1 VTVPDADL
9 RTEEPAEPPAEQ
21 ALPTMAGPAGPAAGL
36 WSRNFRLYFGAR
48 TGSLLGDAMLPVALT
63 VAVLH
68 AGYGTA
74 GVGFALGAWMAALAL
89 GVLFG
94 GVLADRFTPRRMMVL
109 ADLVRLGIQ
118 ATMAISFALGSPNL
132 AVIVGL
138 QFAAG
143 GATALFQP
151 GLAGM
156 VPQVATDIQAANGAL
171 QIAEQSAAVLG
182 PALAGV
188 LVGFS
193 GPATV
198 FAVYAGT
205 YGLSAACL
213 FALRLSSRASTPR
226 GTSFV
231 RGLVEGWQE
240 FRSRTWLSGVIAVFL
255 VYGCFVAG
263 LSLPVGTEL
272 VVAAHGSGALAAGF
286 ASMGAGGLIGG
297 AISMRLRLS
306 RPLAYGA
313 IGWALYA
320 LYPLTAAVEP
330 NVVVLCL
337 GWAVAGGGL
346 AYWAVIWATTIQ
358 TQIPGELLNRVSA
371 YDVAGSLISMALGRT
386 LAGPLAGPIGEKPL
400 MIASTAVGLCCTAVL
415 LATPS
420 IRGLR
425 AVAKAA

>member
-1 VTVPDADL
+1 VTVPGSDL
-9 RTEEPAEPPAEQ
+9 RTEEPSEQ
-21 ALPTMAGPAGPAAGL
+21 APSAASGPAVGL

-68 AGYGTA
+68 AGYGAA

-118 ATMAISFALGSPNL
+118 AAMAVSFALGSAAL
-132 AVIVGL
+132 ATIVGL

-156 VPQVATDIQAANGAL
+156 VPQVAVDIQAANGAL

-182 PALAGV
+182 PALAGI

-213 FALRLSSRASTPR
+213 LALRLAPGPTEPR

-231 RGLVEGWQE
+231 RGLVEGWRE

-263 LSLPVGTEL
+263 LSLPIGTEL
-272 VVAAHGSGALAAGF
+272 VVASHGSGALAAGL

-306 RPLAYGA
+306 RPLAYGS

-320 LYPLTAAVEP
+320 LYPLTAALEP
-330 NVVVLCL
+330 DVVVLCL

-358 TQIPGELLNRVSA
+358 TQVPGELLNRVSA
-371 YDVAGSLISMALGRT
+371 YDVAGSLLSMALGRT
-386 LAGPLAGPIGEKPL
+386 LAGPLAGPIGERPL
-400 MIASTAVGLCCTAVL
+400 MIASTVVGLGCTGVL

-425 AVAKAA
+425 AVPKAR